1 MGKFDCVAL
10 SPPIP
15 RIHAFLAATRKLGT
29 FQIAHNSS
37 FDVPKAKEF

>member
-1 MGKFDCVAL
+1 MGKFERVAL

-15 RIHAFLAATRKLGT
+15 RIHAFLTAMRNLAP
-29 FQIAHNSS
+29 FQTAHNSS